1 MQQESSK
8 KIFTIPNLLSFFRI
22 LLIPLMWY
30 LYVIAHEPGW
40 TVAVLALSGL
50 SDLVDGKIARKYHM
64 TSDLGKV
71 LDPIA
76 DKLTQVTLVVCLISR
91 HRQLCYVL
99 ALQIVKELTM
109 AGAGLLVLKRTKQ
122 VYSAILPGKI
132 CTVCLDISLLLLF
145 LFPQMPEPAVWLLTL
160 LCCCAIIVSLGLYL
174 AYYHALLGR
183 HTAGQPALQQAPK
196 KRQS

>member
-1 MQQESSK
+1 MEYTLECPEFFLRTETCTGPISR
-8 KIFTIPNLLSFFRI
+8 FDAFLLASGRQC
-22 LLIPLMWY
+22 
-30 LYVIAHEPGW
+30 
-40 TVAVLALSGL
+40 LALSGL

>member
-76 DKLTQVTLVVCLISR
+76 DKLTQVTLVVCLISQR
-91 HRQLCYVL
+91 VSADLGETPNAQRL
-99 ALQIVKELTM
+99 AKSNPCSVE
-109 AGAGLLVLKRTKQ
+109 GLLQRKSKFLAQYLITPGFKKQ
-122 VYSAILPGKI
+122 I
-132 CTVCLDISLLLLF
+132 
-145 LFPQMPEPAVWLLTL
+145 
-160 LCCCAIIVSLGLYL
+160 
-174 AYYHALLGR
+174 
-183 HTAGQPALQQAPK
+183 
-196 KRQS
+196 

>member
-50 SDLVDGKIARKYHM
+50 SDLADGKIARKYHM

-99 ALQIVKELTM
+99 ALQVVKELTM
-109 AGAGLLVLKRTKQ
+109 AGAGLLVLR
-122 VYSAILPGKI
+122 SAARSSRARSAP
-132 CTVCLDISLLLLF
+132 SAWM
-145 LFPQMPEPAVWLLTL
+145 FPS
-160 LCCCAIIVSLGLYL
+160 CCCFYSPRCRSL
-174 AYYHALLGR
+174 
-183 HTAGQPALQQAPK
+183 
-196 KRQS
+196 QSGC

>member
-30 LYVIAHEPGW
+30 LYVTAHEPGW

-122 VYSAILPGKI
+122 VCRCDPAGQDLAPSAWI
-132 CTVCLDISLLLLF
+132 
-145 LFPQMPEPAVWLLTL
+145 FPS
-160 LCCCAIIVSLGLYL
+160 CCCFYSPRCRSLRSGC
-174 AYYHALLGR
+174 
-183 HTAGQPALQQAPK
+183 
-196 KRQS
+196 

>member
-1 MQQESSK
+1 
-8 KIFTIPNLLSFFRI
+8 
-22 LLIPLMWY
+22 
-30 LYVIAHEPGW
+30 
-40 TVAVLALSGL
+40 
-50 SDLVDGKIARKYHM
+50 M

-183 HTAGQPALQQAPK
+183 HTAGQPALQQAPT

>member
-1 MQQESSK
+1 MS
-8 KIFTIPNLLSFFRI
+8 R
-22 LLIPLMWY
+22 
-30 LYVIAHEPGW
+30 
-40 TVAVLALSGL
+40 ALSGL

-91 HRQLCYVL
+91 HRQLCCVL

-122 VYSAILPGKI
+122 VYSVILPGKI

-160 LCCCAIIVSLGLYL
+160 LCCAIISPLGLYL
-174 AYYHALLGR
+174 VYYHALLGR